1 MGNLE
6 GPLYKKAMVPA
17 SFHFV
22 TAAFIWRKT
31 AAPSEPVST

>member
-6 GPLYKKAMVPA
+6 GPLYKKVRVPA

-22 TAAFIWRKT
+22 TAASGK
-31 AAPSEPVST
+31 ASEGNDRV